1 MEKFFGVLRILIE
14 KLKGIDF
21 AVLGSYNLYLQGIEI
36 SPKDLDLITDDNGI
50 QEIIDIFG
58 SNLTPNEGGYK
69 ETEFEIDDVEI
80 HVVSNINN
88 KLRPPFRGNIV
99 WLEKNNL
106 KIPCMS
112 LDSELLFYEKI
123 NREKDKGKVE
133 LIKEKIA
140 NK

>member
-21 AVLGSYNLYLQGIEI
+21 AVLGSYNLYLQGIKI
-36 SPKDLDLITDDNGI
+36 NPKDLDLITDDNGI
-50 QEIIDIFG
+50 HKIIDIFG
-58 SNLTPNEGGYK
+58 SSIATNEGKYK
-69 ETEFEIDDVEI
+69 ETEFEINDVEI

-88 KLRPPFRGNIV
+88 ELRPPFRNNII
-99 WLEKNNL
+99 WLEKDNL

-112 LDSELLFYEKI
+112 LESELSFYEKI
-123 NREKDKGKVE
+123 NREKDKGKAE
-133 LIKEKIA
+133 LIKQKL